1 MREEG
6 RKEGRRETYCMAK
19 PHFIYS
25 FMRPWAIG
33 LFLFGNYE

>member
-1 MREEG
+1 MCKALGSVLRRREEG

-25 FMRPWAIG
+25 FMRP
-33 LFLFGNYE
+33 